1 MKIGL
6 IGVGTIGGFLVEKI
20 KAEPSLELSF
30 VLDTDP
36 EKVKGFSSDIVINSI
51 DEMPSV
57 DLVVETA
64 SQQAVDQYA
73 EAVLTKVDFLI
84 LSVGALSEQALEEKI
99 IGRCKEHGT
108 KFFIPSGA
116 IAGIDMLKAMQSEV
130 KSVELVSRKNPKG
143 FGRDDLEPVVLFEG
157 YAREACKKFP
167 KNINISATA
176 SLNGIGFDKTKVK
189 MISDPECSGNRH
201 SLHVIHSFGEMQI
214 DVKASPS
221 KNPKTSSTAAYSAF
235 DLIKKIQSGINLY

>member
-6 IGVGTIGGFLVEKI
+6 IGVGTIGGFLAEKI

-30 VLDTDP
+30 VLDIDP
-36 EKVKGFSSDIVINSI
+36 EKVKGFSEDIVINSI

-57 DLVVETA
+57 DLVVEAA
-64 SQQAVDQYA
+64 SQQAVGQYV
-73 EAVLTKVDFLI
+73 EAVLSKTDFLI
-84 LSVGALSEQALEEKI
+84 LSVGALAGQAIEDKI
-99 IGRCKEHGT
+99 TSLCKEHGK

-116 IAGIDMLKAMQSEV
+116 IAGIDMLKAMQSEL
-130 KSVELVSRKNPKG
+130 KSVEIVSRKNPKG
-143 FGRDDLEPVVLFEG
+143 FGRDDSEPVVLFEG
-157 YAREACKKFP
+157 YAREACEKFP
-167 KNINISATA
+167 KNINISATV

-189 MISDPECSGNRH
+189 MVSDPACEGNWH
-201 SLHVIHSFGEMQI
+201 SLHAVHNFGEI
-214 DVKASPS
+214 KLDVKASPS